1 MLKLNSEKKM
11 LRYLEFFW
19 IITPPCVFF
28 DVTEIYMMK
37 LLYAH
42 VRVVVF
48 FSVRETRQLVPN
60 TAAGCLGSITRPRN
74 RLVPRLRLLPFVV
87 FLIYHIFSVFF
98 FFFFFFK
105 NKIINCS
112 NLLKLESQ
120 AYLIMDVLSIRG
132 ILQ

>member
-1 MLKLNSEKKM
+1 M

-87 FLIYHIFSVFF
+87 FLIYHIFTGLSYHGRAFNSGNPTVKF
-98 FFFFFFK
+98 
-105 NKIINCS
+105 I
-112 NLLKLESQ
+112 Q
-120 AYLIMDVLSIRG
+120 LSIREYKG
-132 ILQ
+132 NRIHSLNNQSFNI

>member
-1 MLKLNSEKKM
+1 M

-74 RLVPRLRLLPFVV
+74 RLVPRRRLLPFVV
-87 FLIYHIFSVFF
+87 FIFFIIFSVFF

>member
-1 MLKLNSEKKM
+1 M

-87 FLIYHIFSVFF
+87 FLIYHIFSFFF